1 MSAIKRF
8 SSNLCQAVLSRLGL
22 PALIAVPA
30 NCNNWRACRF
40 AIWVGGAFFV
50 AGAAIAQSLP
60 APALPVQT
68 TSVPSSALDN
78 PETSQVWIGNLAFE
92 PVGAGDLLYVSV
104 SGAPELSRSYRV
116 SAEGRLLLP
125 LLKESIPVAGL
136 IPTSISKVIS
146 EELVNEHVLVEPIVS
161 VAVLEYRSR
170 LVSIVGAVKLPG
182 TIQAVGDFRL
192 LDAIARAQGIAPEAG
207 PEILVSRA
215 NGGSETIRV
224 SIKDLLQGKDS
235 AQNIV
240 LHGGEVIRVP
250 DAPKLYVVGNVKM
263 PGTYPLNEIEG
274 SSVLKALA
282 LSQGTLSYTAREA
295 YVYRLVPGSSDR
307 QEIPIA
313 LRKILH
319 RKSPD
324 VQLIANDILY
334 IPDNAALRLN
344 ASVLDRIAGFGGST
358 VSGLLIFH

>member
-8 SSNLCQAVLSRLGL
+8 SSNVCQVVLSALGL

-30 NCNNWRACRF
+30 NCNNRRASRF
-40 AIWVGGAFFV
+40 AIFVGGACFV
-50 AGAAIAQSLP
+50 AGVAIAQSLP
-60 APALPVQT
+60 APTLPVQT

-78 PETSQVWIGNLAFE
+78 PETSQIWIGNLAFE

-116 SAEGRLLLP
+116 SAEGRRLLP

-146 EELVNEHVLVEPIVS
+146 EELVHEQVLVEPIVS

-170 LVSIVGAVKLPG
+170 LVSVVGAVKLPG

-224 SIKDLLQGKDS
+224 SIKDLLQGKDP

-282 LSQGTLSYTAREA
+282 LTQGTLSYTAREA

-313 LRKILH
+313 LRKIMH

>member
-1 MSAIKRF
+1 MSSIKR
-8 SSNLCQAVLSRLGL
+8 SRSNLCPLVILG
-22 PALIAVPA
+22 
-30 NCNNWRACRF
+30 
-40 AIWVGGAFFV
+40 WVVCVV
-50 AGAAIAQSLP
+50 AGTAGSQTTPVPTPP
-60 APALPVQT
+60 ASVLPVPTLPMQ
-68 TSVPSSALDN
+68 SPGLEN
-78 PETSQVWIGNLAFE
+78 PESSQIWIGNLGFE
-92 PVGAGDLLYVSV
+92 PVGPGDLLYVSV
-104 SGAPELSRSYRV
+104 NGSPELTRSYRV
-116 SAEGRLLLP
+116 SAEGGLLLP

-136 IPTSISKVIS
+136 VPTGISHAIS
-146 EELVNEHVLVEPIVS
+146 AELMREQVLVEPIVS

-170 LVSIVGAVKLPG
+170 LVSVVGAVKLPG

-207 PEILVSRA
+207 PEIIVSRA
-215 NGGSETIRV
+215 GAGAETNETIHV
-224 SIKDLLQGKDS
+224 PIKDLLKGKDS
-235 AQNIV
+235 SLNIG

-250 DAPKLYVVGNVKM
+250 EAPKLYVVGNVKM
-263 PGTYPLNEIEG
+263 PGTYPLTETEG

-282 LSQGTLSYTAREA
+282 LSQGTLPYTARKA
-295 YVYRLVPGSSDR
+295 YVYRLVIGSSDR

-344 ASVLDRIAGFGGST
+344 ASVLDHIAGFGGST
-358 VSGLLIFH
+358 VSGLIVWH